1 MSGIGPA
8 NHLKASGVD
17 VLHDLPGVGAHL
29 QDHYQARIVLELNRP
44 LSVNDDVRTLFGKA
58 KTALNFALFRRGPMT
73 FSAGHACL
81 FTKVLPESATPDVQ
95 VHFVPFS
102 ATKLGGTLHPF
113 SGISPSICQMR
124 PESRGEVMIRSND
137 PFEHPAITTNYLSTD
152 YDQRLM
158 IEGLKMLRGILKTP
172 SFDQYVLTE
181 REPGSDVISDEAL
194 LNYAKEKG
202 NTIFHPTSTCRM
214 GQDELSVVDERLR
227 IHGLQGIRVADCS
240 IMPAVIS
247 GNTNAPAI
255 MIGEKCAAMMIE
267 DAKF

>member
-1 MSGIGPA
+1 
-8 NHLKASGVD
+8 
-17 VLHDLPGVGAHL
+17 
-29 QDHYQARIVLELNRP
+29 
-44 LSVNDDVRTLFGKA
+44 
-58 KTALNFALFRRGPMT
+58 
-73 FSAGHACL
+73 
-81 FTKVLPESATPDVQ
+81 
-95 VHFVPFS
+95 
-102 ATKLGGTLHPF
+102 
-113 SGISPSICQMR
+113 
-124 PESRGEVMIRSND
+124 MIRSND

>member
-1 MSGIGPA
+1 
-8 NHLKASGVD
+8 
-17 VLHDLPGVGAHL
+17 
-29 QDHYQARIVLELNRP
+29 
-44 LSVNDDVRTLFGKA
+44 
-58 KTALNFALFRRGPMT
+58 MT